1 MKKDVSPRLLI
12 ALCCM
17 VYFTSYMARINYG
30 AVISEVVQ
38 SWQISVS
45 QAGFVATLSFLS
57 YGAGQLLAGILGDK
71 FHPRGMITAGLCITL
86 LCNLGVAFSNNIYTV
101 AVVWFINGGA
111 QAMLWPPLVR
121 VMTENLSG
129 ENYRRGCTY
138 VSMAASV
145 ATIAIYLISPVL
157 IWAGSWK
164 FVFVFSALLC
174 AVTMALWWKKTA
186 LLTAGS
192 AKAAPK
198 AAQAPLHLGMLL
210 SALWPILVVIIL
222 QGLLRDGI
230 TTWMPTFM
238 QQNLNFGTKIS
249 ILVSA
254 VLPVFAILSVMATKK
269 LYRYC
274 LSETKTSTLLWLAAF
289 VSTIALLFVYTR
301 FAAGAVL
308 CMALI
313 TAAMHGINLMLISYY
328 PAKFKHTGNV
338 AFVSGLLNACTYIG
352 SAFSAYAIAA
362 LAETFGWNMTII
374 TWAVVCALGLALCLK
389 KAVGQNAGKAFNITQ
404 EE

>member
-1 MKKDVSPRLLI
+1 MKKPISSGLLI
-12 ALCCM
+12 ALCCG
-17 VYFTSYMARINYG
+17 VYFTSYISRINYG

-57 YGAGQLLAGILGDK
+57 YGVGQLIAGALGDK
-71 FHPRGMITAGLCITL
+71 FSPRYMITAGLCVTAA
-86 LCNLGVAFSNNIYTV
+86 CNLGVALSSNIYSV
-101 AVVWFINGGA
+101 AVIWFINGGA

-138 VSMAASV
+138 VTMAASV
-145 ATIAIYLISPVL
+145 ATISIYLISPVC
-157 IWAGSWK
+157 IGFSGWK
-164 FVFVFSALLC
+164 SVFVLSSVLCVLVAVLWCIATGSLTPQKTEISVQKPQTKKPVNIFTLL
-174 AVTMALWWKKTA
+174 L
-186 LLTAGS
+186 
-192 AKAAPK
+192 
-198 AAQAPLHLGMLL
+198 
-210 SALWPILVVIIL
+210 ALWPVFIVIML

-238 QQNLNFGTKIS
+238 QQNLNMGIGAS

-254 VLPVFAILSVMATKK
+254 VLPVFAMISIMAAKK
-269 LYRYC
+269 LYS
-274 LSETKTSTLLWLAAF
+274 LQKSEVKTSAVLWMLALAATAVLF
-289 VSTIALLFVYTR
+289 MLYTKFAL
-301 FAAGAVL
+301 AAVL

-338 AFVSGLLNACTYIG
+338 AFVSGLLNACTYVG

-362 LAETFGWNMTII
+362 LAENFGWGTTIF
-374 TWAVVCALGLALCLK
+374 TWLIICSAGLILCMK
-389 KAVGQNAGKAFNITQ
+389 KNFDESHQ
-404 EE
+404 